1 MITGR
6 LLAPRRS
13 SRNILGAGRCL
24 GACFTRSDCALRGHL
39 RGTLAFENPEGL
51 RVFRIGPETKMH

>member
-13 SRNILGAGRCL
+13 SRNILGAGR
-24 GACFTRSDCALRGHL
+24 CALRGHL